1 MLENTV
7 INSCLQL
14 FNRRNNNVALFF
26 LEKQIFARILF
37 FQFSSFQVLKRR
49 EDQVTAN
56 GGNCCFPLKRLIE
69 QGYRHSLWMEML
81 FFFNFT
87 PILFPYVALLKC
99 IPQQSCSS
107 PNYVVCYQRYVL
119 NLLLEIYRIS
129 ALRQVVKHDGG
140 QEPAALAVIT
150 HSQAPEITIN
160 PKSCEQ
166 RDLVRYWGAMS
177 IMRYNTAWPLRL
189 CM

>member
-1 MLENTV
+1 M
-7 INSCLQL
+7 
-14 FNRRNNNVALFF
+14 
-26 LEKQIFARILF
+26 
-37 FQFSSFQVLKRR
+37 
-49 EDQVTAN
+49 
-56 GGNCCFPLKRLIE
+56 
-69 QGYRHSLWMEML
+69 
-81 FFFNFT
+81 
-87 PILFPYVALLKC
+87 
-99 IPQQSCSS
+99 
-107 PNYVVCYQRYVL
+107 VCYQRYVL
-119 NLLLEIYRIS
+119 TLLLEIYRIS